1 MKLLMAIWAVLF
13 RSANNF
19 KNLSC
24 WFKLASSTN
33 YLSQC
38 EQLYDSSP
46 AWVLFFFKS
55 PKIANF
61 LPHCKHVNCSSAV
74 WVLSCF
80 SNNQKVQFFCHS
92 MSSWMDL
99 HPRELTLEWMLLYKD
114 ERGNGCSPN
123 LTSLLSM
130 LIAHLTLNKFVNF
143 CLILWRSFVTFQKNV
158 S

>member
-1 MKLLMAIWAVLF
+1 MLIQI
-13 RSANNF
+13 
-19 KNLSC
+19 
-24 WFKLASSTN
+24 ASSTN
-33 YLSQC
+33 YLSLC
-38 EQLYDSSP
+38 EQLYCMILHLHGYFYVVSNHQRLQTSCHI
-46 AWVLFFFKS
+46 VS
-55 PKIANF
+55 M
-61 LPHCKHVNCSSAV
+61 NCSSAV

-99 HPRELTLEWMLLYKD
+99 HLKELTLEWMLLYKD

-143 CLILWRSFVTFQKNV
+143 CLILWRSFVTFPKK
-158 S
+158 SLH